1 MAVTRRLVFVIFLAL
16 GVVPLFYLLSPET
29 ASPVVAVDRRCD
41 AASFQLTVPSS
52 VCTWIKR
59 TKSSV
64 VTFGVELTDM
74 RIVQPDIVR
83 GSHMIVRII
92 PVETPSARGQTAL
105 KGLEPTSV
113 TAGRSVYKYL
123 DGTVYL
129 LQGIDGASVYIS
141 RGLTTFEADRLYGK
155 TIEVRYQYDGQRDD
169 FEALDTQV
177 VEVLKRV
184 DLQQEPSM

>member
-1 MAVTRRLVFVIFLAL
+1 
-16 GVVPLFYLLSPET
+16 
-29 ASPVVAVDRRCD
+29 
-41 AASFQLTVPSS
+41 
-52 VCTWIKR
+52 
-59 TKSSV
+59 
-64 VTFGVELTDM
+64 
-74 RIVQPDIVR
+74 
-83 GSHMIVRII
+83 MIVRIL
-92 PVETPSARGQTAL
+92 PVETPSTRGQIAL

-141 RGLTTFEADRLYGK
+141 RGLTTFEVDRLYGK

-169 FEALDTQV
+169 FEALDTRV
-177 VEVLKRV
+177 VELLKRV